1 MMKLTIEEENI
12 LAMFPNTKNG
22 QEMLDTLAN
31 AKEYTEDE
39 EMRALIEQCENK
51 VILIT
56 EDDFEKL
63 IVTAAEDLPKV

>member
-12 LAMFPNTKNG
+12 LAMFLDITNRQK
-22 QEMLDTLAN
+22 MLDTLAN
-31 AKEYTEDE
+31 AKEHTEDE
-39 EMRALIEQCENK
+39 EMRILIEQCENK
-51 VILIT
+51 VILMT

>member
-12 LAMFPNTKNG
+12 LAMFPDITNRQK
-22 QEMLDTLAN
+22 MLDTLTN
-31 AKEYTEDE
+31 AKEHTEDE
-39 EMRALIEQCENK
+39 EMRILIEQCENK
-51 VILIT
+51 VILMT